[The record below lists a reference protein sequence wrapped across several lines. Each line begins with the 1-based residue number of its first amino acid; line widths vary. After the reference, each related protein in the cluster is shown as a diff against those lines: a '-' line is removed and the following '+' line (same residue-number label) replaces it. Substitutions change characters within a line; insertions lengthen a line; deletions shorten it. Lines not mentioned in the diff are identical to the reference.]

1 MSADLPVE
9 ESVRVE
15 LPIGFLHEGKLLTSA
30 EIVPMTGRVR
40 KVIARPEVRQNP
52 ARVIDTL
59 LMECVR
65 SVGTLGRPKKSL
77 IEAMFLGD
85 RDFLIMEIRRIS
97 LGKDVHSTLTCD
109 SCNEKMSMTVD
120 LTRDV
125 PVKKLKEIEYTI
137 EGNKVVF
144 TLKDPVLKI
153 DAKFCL
159 PTGAHQN
166 SVANLYRK
174 NPIEANYALYQSCLI
189 EWNGTPSSELVPNFF
204 DSQPLPV
211 IDFID
216 ENFMAT
222 LPGPDM
228 RVPVNCVACNNEM
241 TVTMESS
248 DFLFR
253 LPKREKT

>member
-1 MSADLPVE
+1 MSVDLPVE
-9 ESVRVE
+9 EVVRVE

-30 EIVPMTGRVR
+30 EIAPMTGRVR
-40 KVIARPEVRQNP
+40 KVIARPEIRQNP

-65 SVGTLGRPKKSL
+65 SVGNLGRPKKSL

-97 LGKDVHSTLTCD
+97 LGKDVHSTLQCD
-109 SCNEKMSMTVD
+109 ACNEKLTMTID

-125 PVKKLKEIEYTI
+125 PVKKLKEIEYAI
-137 EGNKVVF
+137 EEGKIVF
-144 TLKDPVLKI
+144 ILKDPILKI
-153 DAKFCL
+153 NAKFCL

-166 SVANLYRK
+166 SVANLYKK

-189 EWNGTPSSELVPNFF
+189 EWNGTSISELPPNFF
-204 DSQPLPV
+204 DGLPLPV

-228 RVPVNCVACNNEM
+228 RVPVNCSSCNNEM
-241 TVTMESS
+241 TITMESS

-253 LPKREKT
+253 IPKRERT